1 MARQVNISEKK
12 KVYANFLREQFNWPF
27 RKIAIRCNISKSS
40 VERIC
45 KKGMKCKPPKK
56 RSGRP
61 PVLSARDNGRFLRKF
76 KSMREQ
82 NPNINVGL
90 VAMECELHQVS
101 TRTLSRILNKSGF
114 KYVRP
119 RRKGILTA
127 RDKKKR
133 VAYAAK
139 ALKNTTP
146 KFWTDNVLLYLDAVS
161 FVHKRNPYQDALAP
175 AARVWRTR
183 GEGLELTAKE
193 IKIYREGIYVILL

>member
-1 MARQVNISEKK
+1 
-12 KVYANFLREQFNWPF
+12 
-27 RKIAIRCNISKSS
+27 
-40 VERIC
+40 
-45 KKGMKCKPPKK
+45 MKCKPPKK

-61 PVLSARDNGRFLRKF
+61 PVVSARDMGCFLRKF

-90 VAMECELHQVS
+90 FAMECELHQVS

-114 KYVRP
+114 TYVRP

-133 VAYAAK
+133 VAYADK

-146 KFWTDNVLLYLDAVS
+146 TFWTSTGREYLS
-161 FVHKRNPYQDALAP
+161 FCCRNFF
-175 AARVWRTR
+175 WHWGCISR
-183 GEGLELTAKE
+183 GR
-193 IKIYREGIYVILL
+193 YRNEWAIFF